1 MTVDNCKLYQTV
13 IPNIFALPD
22 VVFFF
27 FFFEQS
33 NIAFSERYVDTE
45 MENVFIFITFR
56 EKNQNPFKSMW
67 YR

>member
-1 MTVDNCKLYQTV
+1 MWY
-13 IPNIFALPD
+13 
-22 VVFFF
+22 F